1 MDRIEEMYNETLPL
15 FIENAIPVILAIIT
29 LYVGYIISKWAGNRV
44 RRACEKS
51 PRIDD
56 TLSPLIAKTVKFLLL
71 IVVFI
76 LVLDNFGMKITSFI
90 AILGAAGLAIGLA
103 LQGTLSNV
111 ASGVMLLSL
120 RPFKIG
126 DFIVAGGTSGVVD
139 EISLFTTLLHTPD
152 NVFIMVPN
160 SSVWGNEIKNFS
172 RNDTRRNDMVFGIG
186 YSDDIDKVETILAD
200 ILEQHELVLSKP
212 EPAVHMGAMKDSCV
226 TMVLKGWVK
235 TEDYWPALRSITREV
250 KRRFDAEGISIPYP
264 QMDVHFH
271 GAGAPPT

>member
-1 MDRIEEMYNETLPL
+1 MDQIEEMYGEAMPL
-15 FIENAIPVILAIIT
+15 FIENAIPVILAIIM

-44 RRACEKS
+44 NKACDKS
-51 PRIDD
+51 PKIDD
-56 TLSPLIAKTVKFLLL
+56 TLSPLIAKTVKFLIL

-120 RPFKIG
+120 RPFRIG
-126 DFIVAGGTSGVVD
+126 DFIVAGDTSGVVD

-160 SSVWGNEIKNFS
+160 SSIWNSEIKNFS

-186 YSDDIDKVETILAD
+186 YSDDIDKAMGVLNR
-200 ILEQHELVLSKP
+200 ILEED
-212 EPAVHMGAMKDSCV
+212 ER
-226 TMVLKGWVK
+226 VLKDPAPMVAVSELGDSSVDFVVRPWCK
-235 TEDYWPALRSITREV
+235 KEDYWALRFDIIKKV
-250 KRRFDAEGISIPYP
+250 KQTFDKQAISIPFP
-264 QMDVHFH
+264 QRDVHLFQQKN
-271 GAGAPPT
+271 